1 MLAII
6 CVSAL
11 LCIVLGVKNVVWSR
25 GKAWGVYG
33 RQFLLRFSNHDQSTH
48 IYLCLYFINNLFLDH
63 AKSYKDFK
71 QQREEK
77 KTIKK
82 LVQTFKV
89 LTSITNK

>member
-6 CVSAL
+6 CVSTL

-33 RQFLLRFSNHDQSTH
+33 RLFLLRFSNHDHNAYIFMYAIQRQ
-48 IYLCLYFINNLFLDH
+48 FNQDH

-77 KTIKK
+77 REEKR
-82 LVQTFKV
+82 Q
-89 LTSITNK
+89 

>member
-1 MLAII
+1 MLVFIF
-6 CVSAL
+6 VSTL
-11 LCIVLGVKNVVWSR
+11 SCIVLGVKNVVWSR

-33 RQFLLRFSNHDQSTH
+33 RQFLLRFSNHDPQTH

-63 AKSYKDFK
+63 AKSYKGFK

-82 LVQTFKV
+82 LVKHLKF
-89 LTSITNK
+89 